1 MPDREK
7 VIEGLNDIHAVACGL
22 GDDECYL
29 NSIGIKQLQTLIN
42 DATELLRVE
51 DPKVLS
57 YEELED
63 TMGDRAVWYEA
74 FLTESPC
81 LAIICSKSSV
91 ENAYTIFDFN
101 FGQKHRLTEKTYGK
115 AWRCWDRKPSATQR
129 EAVAWK

>member
-1 MPDREK
+1 MKPDREK
-7 VIEGLNDIHAVACGL
+7 VIKELNDIHAVACGL

-81 LAIICSKSSV
+81 LAIICSKSSSSMIRSRFIS
-91 ENAYTIFDFN
+91 TSPPPS
-101 FGQKHRLTEKTYGK
+101 
-115 AWRCWDRKPSATQR
+115 AWRWAFCPSTSTPCHMSFPSNDASVR
-129 EAVAWK
+129 N